1 MKNCIRTRV
10 MEQNHPLKA
19 VALGAGTAAQFNE
32 MIKFTTY
39 TYSLANY
46 TNYGCHC
53 GSNTLGVPVDETDWC
68 CHEHACCYN
77 QAQMMGCIPETTH
90 YRFYAYEDKIKCIKT
105 PNKCDK
111 EVCECD
117 EEAADCFRKRLDTY
131 NLHFRNMTAS
141 ASCRGPRPF
150 C

>member
-1 MKNCIRTRV
+1 MSKLIFSVLAFACT
-10 MEQNHPLKA
+10 LA
-19 VALGAGTAAQFNE
+19 FAAGTAAQLSE
-32 MIKFTTY
+32 MIKFMTY

-53 GSNTLGVPVDETDWC
+53 GSNTQGVPVDETDWC

-77 QAQMMGCIPETTH
+77 KARMMGCVPEATT
-90 YRFYAYEDKIKCIKT
+90 YRFYAYKDKIKCIKT
-105 PNKCDK
+105 HNKCEY
-111 EVCECD
+111 EVCDCD

-141 ASCRGPRPF
+141 PSCHGPRPF